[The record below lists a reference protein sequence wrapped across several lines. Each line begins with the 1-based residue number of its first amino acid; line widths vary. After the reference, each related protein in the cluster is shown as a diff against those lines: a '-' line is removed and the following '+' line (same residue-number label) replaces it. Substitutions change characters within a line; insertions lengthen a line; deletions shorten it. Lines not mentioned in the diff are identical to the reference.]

1 MHNKVCR
8 SKSLCHPLSRVQS
21 IPVSHPPKVRGL
33 YPDESSAD
41 YGFVPFG
48 GGGRRCVGD
57 QFAMLES
64 TVLLAMALRDFRFE
78 AVAPVTL
85 GMGATIFAKVPP
97 SGGRGGRLAVKRR
110 GGGGRWKDVP
120 RDWFPRRPC
129 PHSDDQWS
137 IIKGQYTSTNPS
149 ICSESPWQILG

>member
-1 MHNKVCR
+1 MHNKVWR
-8 SKSLCHPLSRVQS
+8 SKSLRHPLSRVQS
-21 IPVSHPPKVRGL
+21 IPPSHPPKVRGL

-97 SGGRGGRLAVKRR
+97 SGGRGGQLAVKRR
-110 GGGGRWKDVP
+110 RRGGWVLGGGRWKDVP
-120 RDWFPRRPC
+120 RDWFPRRLC
-129 PHSDDQWS
+129 PAPVPAVVIS
-137 IIKGQYTSTNPS
+137 GQ
-149 ICSESPWQILG
+149 